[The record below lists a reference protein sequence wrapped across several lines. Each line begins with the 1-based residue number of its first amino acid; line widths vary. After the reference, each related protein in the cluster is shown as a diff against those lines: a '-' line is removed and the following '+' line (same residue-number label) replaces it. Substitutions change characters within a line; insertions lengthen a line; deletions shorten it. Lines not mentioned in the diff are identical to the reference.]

1 MNENGKTINHTNL
14 MNFVLYYKRKGFLF
28 LNRNSTGDLAQ
39 LTYFFLVYQKS
50 KGGQHTQHT
59 QPLIKYKKIL
69 QSIVTNPKFLY
80 KQNC

>member
-14 MNFVLYYKRKGFLF
+14 MNFVLQTKGVFYF

-39 LTYFFLVYQKS
+39 LTYFFGLSKVKGWTTHTTTYEIQK
-50 KGGQHTQHT
+50 K
-59 QPLIKYKKIL
+59 KKIV